1 MEYWVAFKRGEYVS
15 DIDKDG
21 HLAHTKN
28 KSDALRFR
36 NFNSASY
43 LNLFNLGYAILK
55 EYN

>member
-43 LNLFNLGYAILK
+43 LNLFNFR
-55 EYN
+55 